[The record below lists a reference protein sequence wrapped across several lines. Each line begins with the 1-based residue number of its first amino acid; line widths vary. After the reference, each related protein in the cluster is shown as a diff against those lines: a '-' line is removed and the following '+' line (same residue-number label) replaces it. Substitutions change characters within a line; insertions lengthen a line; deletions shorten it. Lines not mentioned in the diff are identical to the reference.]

1 MDIVKT
7 IALVN
12 QKGGVGKTT
21 LAMNLAACLAFEG
34 RRALVIDA
42 DPQQSA
48 SRWAAVRSSPGGID
62 VIRLDADRPIEIV
75 SQDFDRIAARANA
88 EYVVVDCPPQLRS
101 ATEVAVLLADV
112 TLIPIGPSPL
122 DIWAAE
128 EVLDFA
134 RDARHIRGDGKPE
147 VALVP
152 SRLGGTV
159 MARDLPAVLEALG
172 ERLAP
177 GITERI
183 VVAESAIVGQT
194 LQDYAPKSR
203 ASDEFLALAHF
214 VMELLNGQSQ
224 AN

>member
-1 MDIVKT
+1 MKT

-21 LAMNLAACLAFEG
+21 LAMNLAACLIEEG
-34 RRALVIDA
+34 QRTLVLDA

-48 SRWAAVRSSPGGID
+48 SRWANVHAGPGGIE
-62 VIRLDADRPIEIV
+62 VVRLDASRPIDQV
-75 SQDFDRIAARANA
+75 SQEIDRIAAVSRAEIA
-88 EYVVVDCPPQLRS
+88 VMDCPPQLRS
-101 ATEVAVLLADV
+101 ATEVALLLAEL
-112 TLIPIGPSPL
+112 TLVPVGPSPL

-134 RDARHIRGDGKPE
+134 HDARHVRGDGKPR

-152 SRLGGTV
+152 NRLSGTV
-159 MARDLPAVLEALG
+159 MARDLPLVLEALG
-172 ERLAP
+172 EPLAP

-194 LQDYAPKSR
+194 LPDYAPKSR
-203 ASDEFLALAHF
+203 SSGEFFALTRF